1 MLRLAILLFVASATL
16 SAQAPPAD
24 EIKRVLGLISEITGL
39 EAKRPVPSDSITR
52 EGWKQFVENEIRENV
67 KPEEIRGEEL
77 ALKKF
82 GLLPADFD
90 LRQATI
96 DLLGEQAAA
105 IYDHRKKRMLFVEG
119 GANAGLMGDMVL
131 VHECAHALADQHFD
145 LRRFIDKAPK
155 ADESQAARL
164 AVVEGQAMW
173 IMLEAQLRRMGSSL
187 STNGAMLDMFSSS
200 MAGSIKGMFPVFDNA
215 PLYLRQTLMFPYLA
229 GLRFQQKAFERYG
242 KQGFSEVLSRPPST
256 TREVLHP
263 EVWIAGAQRIQ
274 PVLPAGPRLDQY
286 KKITDGSIGELD
298 FQILLTQYAS
308 EPEAQTV
315 APQWR
320 AGSFDL
326 HEHRLEKSTVL
337 RWATVWENE
346 KTARDFLALY
356 RKVLTGK
363 WKTVKFAVDSAS
375 ALEGTGDDGEFRITV
390 AANRVSGI
398 EGLKQSESR

>member
-1 MLRLAILLFVASATL
+1 MLRLAILLLVASATL
-16 SAQAPPAD
+16 CSQTPPDA
-24 EIKRVLGLISEITGL
+24 EIKRVLTLVADITGF

-52 EGWKQFVENEIRENV
+52 DGWKQFVEDEIRENV
-67 KPEEIRGEEL
+67 KPAEIRAEEL

-82 GLLPADFD
+82 GLLPPEFD

-105 IYDHRKKRMLFVEG
+105 IYDHRKKRMLFVDG
-119 GANAGLMGDMVL
+119 GATAGLMGDMVL
-131 VHECAHALADQHFD
+131 VHECAHALADQHYD
-145 LRRFIDKAPK
+145 LGRFIDKAPK
-155 ADESQAARL
+155 ADESQTARL

-187 STNGAMLDMFSSS
+187 ATNGSMLDMFSST
-200 MAGSIKGMFPVFDNA
+200 MAGSIKGMFPIFDNA

-242 KQGFSEVLSRPPST
+242 KQGFAEVLRRPPSS

-263 EVWIAGAQRIQ
+263 EIWIAGTLRAQA
-274 PVLPAGPRLDQY
+274 VLPEIPRLDQY
-286 KKITDGSIGELD
+286 KRITDGSIGELD

-308 EPEAQTV
+308 EAEALTV
-315 APQWR
+315 SPQWR
-320 AGSFDL
+320 AGSFEL
-326 HEHRLEKSTVL
+326 HEHRRDKTTVL

-346 KTARDFLALY
+346 QAARSFLTLY
-356 RKVLTGK
+356 RKVLSGK
-363 WKTVKFAVDSAS
+363 WKTMRITGESAGS
-375 ALEGTGDDGEFRITV
+375 LEGMGEDGEFRIAI

-398 EGLKQSESR
+398 EGMKPRESH